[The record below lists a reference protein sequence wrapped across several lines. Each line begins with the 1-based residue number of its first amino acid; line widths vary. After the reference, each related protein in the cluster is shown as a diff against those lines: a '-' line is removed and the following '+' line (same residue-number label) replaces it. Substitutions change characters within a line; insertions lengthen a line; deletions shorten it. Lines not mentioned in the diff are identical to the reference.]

1 MYNKLPGRNKTIPRS
16 HDTQE
21 IIQTQ
26 IKSHE
31 WAINVKILQP
41 ISEFEYKGT
50 IPPNV
55 ASNQVKNTVDKNKQP
70 QIDNVH
76 K

>member
-1 MYNKLPGRNKTIPRS
+1 MKKKLPGRNKTIPRS

-31 WAINVKILQP
+31 CATKVKILHP
-41 ISEFEYKGT
+41 ISELEYNGIT
-50 IPPNV
+50 PPKV
-55 ASNQVKNTVDKNKQP
+55 ASNHVKNTVDKNKQP